1 MPNKVIFKK
10 IISNFNKRISIPGDK
25 SISIRWVLISSLS
38 NGISKAQ
45 NLLISDGLGI
55 SFFLHGFGKL
65 PITQGFIDFLS
76 SKGVP
81 LSNIFA
87 YLVAWGEILAGLGII
102 LGGLLIK
109 SSPLIANIIT
119 KISGLTIV
127 IIMINALLIAHSN
140 WSIFIGER
148 GSILFASEQLFLL
161 ILGFFFFIIGNRA

>member
-1 MPNKVIFKK
+1 M
-10 IISNFNKRISIPGDK
+10 
-25 SISIRWVLISSLS
+25 LIE
-38 NGISKAQ
+38 
-45 NLLISDGLGI
+45 NLK
-55 SFFLHGFGKL
+55 KL
-65 PITQGFIDFLS
+65 PDALEDCLKIEDKIQLVAKDFLS

-81 LSNIFA
+81 LSNFFA

>member
-1 MPNKVIFKK
+1 MNIENKPLIIMEK
-10 IISNFNKRISIPGDK
+10 IN
-25 SISIRWVLISSLS
+25 
-38 NGISKAQ
+38 
-45 NLLISDGLGI
+45 NLLNTITEPFAFIANFIIRIGLGI

-65 PITQGFIDFLS
+65 PINQGFIDFLS

-81 LSNIFA
+81 LSNFFA

-161 ILGFFFFIIGNRA
+161 ILGCFFFIIGNRA